1 MQWQQHLITGSHRA
15 LNCAYHRTCSITLP
29 AWLHTLLCF
38 ARVSVRQLLLPLL
51 RCFLHADTIV
61 DVPAE
66 REVSVHI
73 ENGTSY
79 TVTLYSG
86 RLDVKALKESMA
98 DEGLVLRTLNGVVPA
113 YDANGMSRTV
123 YHADILGK
131 TKAKT
136 GEARPPSWCCQLL
149 SPAFSPLHKV

>member
-1 MQWQQHLITGSHRA
+1 M
-15 LNCAYHRTCSITLP
+15 
-29 AWLHTLLCF
+29 
-38 ARVSVRQLLLPLL
+38 
-51 RCFLHADTIV
+51 
-61 DVPAE
+61 
-66 REVSVHI
+66 HI

-149 SPAFSPLHKV
+149 SPAFSSLHKIQGEQHLYVALCPCQELLIILCQHAGHKYVKAYPSAKGSWWL

>member
-1 MQWQQHLITGSHRA
+1 MASDRLLILQARLDHARDELEVELQKGEARDKSLVISYEKLISGLEGELKNWT
-15 LNCAYHRTCSITLP
+15 
-29 AWLHTLLCF
+29 HT
-38 ARVSVRQLLLPLL
+38 
-51 RCFLHADTIV
+51 ADTIV

-73 ENGTSY
+73 EDGTSY

-123 YHADILGK
+123 YNADILGK

-136 GEARPPSWCCQLL
+136 GLKYVKAYPSSKGSWWL
-149 SPAFSPLHKV
+149 